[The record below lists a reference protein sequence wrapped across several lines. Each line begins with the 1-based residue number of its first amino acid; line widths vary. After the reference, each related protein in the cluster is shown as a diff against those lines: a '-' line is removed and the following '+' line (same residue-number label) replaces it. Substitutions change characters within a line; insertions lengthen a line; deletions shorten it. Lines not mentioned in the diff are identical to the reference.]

1 MATRDHIEMN
11 FRQTLAQADKLDELA
26 ERLSNVS
33 DKQFGGSLQN
43 LAAGWKGE
51 NASLYM
57 QKGSKL
63 QDKMNTSVKDLH
75 NTAASIRKAAQ
86 RLYAAEMAALA
97 IAQTRVH

>member
-1 MATRDHIEMN
+1 MATRDYIEMN

-51 NASLYM
+51 NASIYM
-57 QKGSKL
+57 QKGAKL
-63 QDKMNTSVKDLH
+63 QNKMNASVKDLH
-75 NTAASIRKAAQ
+75 DAAGRIRKAAQ

-97 IAQTRVH
+97 IVQTRGH